1 MAEVVVLHKLKLAE
15 LKQECTA
22 RGLETKGNKQELVN
36 RLQAYLEE
44 HAVEEEVNEEEVLGE
59 DTEEEEVK
67 VVVEEPAEPEKVSVA
82 EKEEGGAADKKVVK
96 IASTTSPDEKLQQRA
111 QRFNVPPTG
120 ESKKAA
126 RAARFGLPAA
136 PEKDSSVVS
145 QPAVNVDQLKK
156 RAQRFGM
163 NVSSVSKKVEED
175 EKLKKRKERFGILT
189 SAAGATDDIESC
201 KGWVLVWLRPAEL
214 SALLFGGTRVVLLS
228 MPPITAA
235 YDG

>member
-1 MAEVVVLHKLKLAE
+1 MAEVAELHKLKLVE

-22 RGLETKGNKQELVN
+22 RGLETKGNKQELVS
-36 RLQAYLEE
+36 RLRAYLEE
-44 HAVEEEVNEEEVLGE
+44 HAVEDVNEEEVLGE
-59 DTEEEEVK
+59 DTEEEEIR
-67 VVVEEPAEPEKVSVA
+67 VVVEEPAKPEKVAVA

-96 IASTTSPDEKLQQRA
+96 IASTASPDKKLQQRM
-111 QRFNVPPTG
+111 QRFNVPLTG

-136 PEKDSSVVS
+136 PEKGSSAAS

-189 SAAGATDDIESC
+189 SAAGVTDDIEA
-201 KGWVLVWLRPAEL
+201 KKRKRADR
-214 SALLFGGTRVVLLS
+214 FGGNV
-228 MPPITAA
+228 
-235 YDG
+235 